1 MLIGTIV
8 DGLFEDWMQPE
19 TAINCQILGYHPICR
34 QTQMFGFN
42 HEIRLIWIKSEYIAD
57 ITFKKQ
63 QYKDFIFW
71 DSPTKN
77 KKNNTHWVS
86 EGAPVDSTEMPWHP
100 SSTLLILHWRG
111 CMVIFTNSIHI
122 HIPMIRHFH
131 VHQ

>member
-77 KKNNTHWVS
+77 KKTTHIGS
-86 EGAPVDSTEMPWHP
+86 AKGHQLTQQKCH
-100 SSTLLILHWRG
+100 G
-111 CMVIFTNSIHI
+111 
-122 HIPMIRHFH
+122 IRPPLC
-131 VHQ
+131 